1 VADLAENLRTEL
13 VQIVGNDVP
22 VEQGKISEE
31 TEADP
36 RVFFQRDSEQADVL
50 IGGGPGLNEA
60 HFSVEIFG
68 TDVAEV
74 QALAE
79 QMRAL
84 ADDGGL
90 NGKHGFFGLG
100 EVLGVYVT
108 DQDDDYEYRG
118 MDADEG
124 WHAAALDVQIF
135 T

>member
-1 VADLAENLRTEL
+1 MADLAENLRTEL

-36 RVFFQRDSEQADVL
+36 RVFYGRVSEQAEVFV
-50 IGGGPGLNEA
+50 GGQGGLGEA
-60 HFSVEIFG
+60 HFTVEIFG

-74 QALAE
+74 QDMAGRI
-79 QMRAL
+79 RAL
-84 ADDGGL
+84 AGDNGL
-90 NGKHGFFGLG
+90 NGKHGYFGLD